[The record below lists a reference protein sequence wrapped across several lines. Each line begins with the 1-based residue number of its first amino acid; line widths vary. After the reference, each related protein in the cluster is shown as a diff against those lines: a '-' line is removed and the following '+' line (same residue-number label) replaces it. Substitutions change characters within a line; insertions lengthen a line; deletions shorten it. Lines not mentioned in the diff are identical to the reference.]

1 MSLRNLLVCF
11 CLLILW
17 VPGFVLAQSDALATV
32 PAIPESG
39 KEFQVLHLRDVA
51 ELQLGVKPT
60 GVKYKWVAKVTQG
73 KLNVTPSGAG
83 LPAAL
88 PDAPVIKIKRGR
100 PDSKYVFTLQKT
112 SGENKALCT
121 LVISFGPEGTEST
134 FETSPKPTSRAAKP
148 EKAEPAGSEPPK
160 PKSEEREPAKSP
172 SAPRAEEPKGT
183 APKPLPSLDG
193 SPTKRSAEALRKSG
207 AESPMP
213 SAEAVKAADA
223 SGDRFSNA
231 ALTKAKADLTNIATH
246 NVPASDPVLS
256 PSDYFLEKF
265 RKEYPVADGKL
276 TLAGTNRKLMVCL
289 EVAQAMLAVANQPSN
304 PEPAA
309 EKYQLDWKTKEE
321 QLISALTAPDMFED
335 TMITP
340 RERQAWEQFLAEWR
354 EDVMVAAPTRFK
366 DALLQAAYAIAK
378 AGLDIQSAQE
388 TEARSTGAFS
398 STSAAGVA
406 GGQGS
411 AGGYYPFHERR
422 MNWIY
427 HHHEIRMNKVE
438 RIRARR

>member
-1 MSLRNLLVCF
+1 MSLRNLLFFF
-11 CLLILW
+11 CVSIAW
-17 VPGFVLAQSDALATV
+17 ESGVVLAQTEALATV

-51 ELQLGVKPT
+51 ELQLGAKPT
-60 GVKYKWVAKVTQG
+60 GVKYKWMAMVTQG
-73 KLNVTPSGAG
+73 KLKVTASGAG
-83 LPAAL
+83 LPAM
-88 PDAPVIKIKRGR
+88 PDAPLIKIKRAR

-112 SGENKALCT
+112 SGDDKKVST

-134 FETSPKPTSRAAKP
+134 IETSPKPAAQVAKP
-148 EKAEPAGSEPPK
+148 AKAPPAGSETPEPK
-160 PKSEEREPAKSP
+160 PKDEEPAK
-172 SAPRAEEPKGT
+172 APTEPKAGEPKGP

-193 SPTKRSAEALRKSG
+193 APAIGTTEALKKSGDPSPTAGFEA
-207 AESPMP
+207 A
-213 SAEAVKAADA
+213 KAADP

-256 PSDYFLEKF
+256 PPTYFLDKF

-276 TLAGTNRKLMVCL
+276 TLGGTNRKLMVCL
-289 EVAQAMLAVANQPSN
+289 AVANAMLEVANQPSN

-309 EKYQLDWKTKEE
+309 EKYQLDWKAREE
-321 QLISALTAPDMFED
+321 QLIIELTAPDMFED
-335 TMITP
+335 TMITA
-340 RERQAWEQFLAEWR
+340 RERQAWEQFLVAWR
-354 EDVMVAAPTRFK
+354 EDVMVAAPLRFK
-366 DALLQAAYAIAK
+366 DALLQAAHAIAK

-388 TEARSTGAFS
+388 TEARAQGAFS
-398 STSAAGVA
+398 STSSAVSGA
-406 GGQGS
+406 GGLGS
-411 AGGYYPFHERR
+411 VGGYHPHHERK

-427 HHHEIRMNKVE
+427 HHHEIQMNRIE